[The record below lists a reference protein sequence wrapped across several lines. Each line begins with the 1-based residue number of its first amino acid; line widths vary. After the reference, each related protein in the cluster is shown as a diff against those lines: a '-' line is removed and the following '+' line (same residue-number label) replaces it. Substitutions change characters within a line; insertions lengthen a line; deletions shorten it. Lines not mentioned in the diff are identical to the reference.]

1 MTLSNNSNTCNSEL
15 CQHCQTVRKQNTKEV
30 PVQDLMAEF
39 PNIFI
44 VRPDNGGAK

>member
-15 CQHCQTVRKQNTKEV
+15 CQHCQTVRRQTKEV
-30 PVQDLMAEF
+30 PIKDLMAEF

-44 VRPDNGGAK
+44 VSPNNGGAK